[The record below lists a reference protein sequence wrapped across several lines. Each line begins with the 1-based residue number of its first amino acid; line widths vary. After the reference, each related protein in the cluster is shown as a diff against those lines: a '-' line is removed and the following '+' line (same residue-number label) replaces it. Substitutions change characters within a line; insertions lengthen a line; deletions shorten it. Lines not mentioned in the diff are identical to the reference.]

1 MCDNKPSRFNTNMLS
16 SASSASSASSVL
28 SASHV
33 STVKS
38 TSSGLS
44 VASIV
49 STSKILSKPLT
60 LIDKFYDNRKKI
72 FDICGNIINKD
83 TYPFITILSTYLVD
97 IVNSIDIEINKS
109 TRNSMINW
117 REKKNPKLLS
127 KFINS
132 DDNINIINRS
142 MNKITSSNYMTIV
155 KEISDTL
162 TQDNFRKLPEYSK
175 FLFDTII
182 KKCLSDEKFATD
194 YLHFLVAFDGAIG
207 KNINQYINEFI
218 SEVFLL
224 MKNNNYYKCND
235 ITSYFSYIKDVG
247 QYMNIGIILANLYLI
262 KIESNTAL
270 SNINMYLILQETNFY
285 ENFKSSINHI
295 NNYLE
300 WLPSDMGEIIGR
312 IYLVFGIIEIIGKK
326 LLENIS
332 DDDINFLNDILTLI
346 YNINSIPNKIKFK
359 VLDIQDIIKT
369 FNKNKKPLI
378 NKIIDIPNISNI
390 SNIINDAPTKYDE
403 PIFDSKNIELPLIN
417 LPKKN
422 KSINFSSLKLVQMQ
436 TNKTTNDCEVSKE
449 EVSKSEV
456 PKSEVSKSE
465 VPKSEVPKS
474 ELISKD
480 EVSNILEN
488 TNLEVSKVEL
498 NNKYEKNNK
507 NNNRK
512 NRNSDNKNS
521 DNKNSD
527 NKNSDNKNSDNKNSD
542 TRNSDT
548 RNSDTKNRDNKNR
561 DYRNKDKNN
570 KNVEKTNSNSSFNT
584 SSTYNNVDD
593 EGFIKIERKPRVNNE
608 LQVNNNFKHKNKTN
622 N

>member
-1 MCDNKPSRFNTNMLS
+1 MCDNKPSRFNSNMLS
-16 SASSASSASSVL
+16 TATSVSTEKSAPSVL
-28 SASHV
+28 SA
-33 STVKS
+33 
-38 TSSGLS
+38 
-44 VASIV
+44 ASIV
-49 STSKILSKPLT
+49 STSKLLSKPLT
-60 LIDKFYDNRKKI
+60 LIDKFYDNRKKM
-72 FDICGNIINKD
+72 FDICGNIINKE

-182 KKCLSDEKFATD
+182 KKCLNDEKFATD

-218 SEVFLL
+218 AEVFLL

-262 KIESNTAL
+262 KNESNIVL
-270 SNINMYLILQETNFY
+270 SNIKMYLILSETVFY
-285 ENFKSSINHI
+285 ENFKSCINHI

-300 WLPSDMGEIIGR
+300 WLPSDMGEVIGR
-312 IYLVFGIIEIIGKK
+312 IYLVFGIIEIIGKN
-326 LLENIS
+326 LLENMC

-378 NKIIDIPNISNI
+378 NKIIDIPNI
-390 SNIINDAPTKYDE
+390 INDSPTKYDE

-436 TNKTTNDCEVSKE
+436 TNKVTNDCEVSKE
-449 EVSKSEV
+449 EV
-456 PKSEVSKSE
+456 PKA
-465 VPKSEVPKS
+465 
-474 ELISKD
+474 ELILTSKD
-480 EVSNILEN
+480 EVPNILEN

-498 NNKYEKNNK
+498 NNKYEKK

-512 NRNSDNKNS
+512 NRNSDTRNS
-521 DNKNSD
+521 DTRNNDTRNSD
-527 NKNSDNKNSDNKNSD
+527 TRNSDTRNNDTRNNDTRNSD

-548 RNSDTKNRDNKNR
+548 RNSDTRNKDYRNSDNKNR

-570 KNVEKTNSNSSFNT
+570 KNLEQTNANSLSNT
-584 SSTYNNVDD
+584 SSTNNSIDD
-593 EGFIKIERKPRVNNE
+593 DGFIKIERKHRVNNE